1 MLFLQMLII
10 SNLFNRCSCDNS
22 CYTICLGY
30 TSIDHKALEEGIM
43 CTWIVEKVSI
53 DGSGK
58 GQQGWIDVDQAY
70 VNYDHP
76 THARYDHSLNI
87 DFVNTKGGPSSRI
100 AVELSAESARGLVS
114 AILTALETGE
124 REHGLEGAG
133 DLVKAV
139 GL

>member
-1 MLFLQMLII
+1 
-10 SNLFNRCSCDNS
+10 
-22 CYTICLGY
+22 
-30 TSIDHKALEEGIM
+30 M

-58 GQQGWIDVDQAY
+58 GQQGWIDVDQTY

-76 THARYDHSLNI
+76 TYARYDHSLNI
-87 DFVNTKGGPSSRI
+87 DFVNTKGGPSSRV

-124 REHGLEGAG
+124 REHGLEG
-133 DLVKAV
+133 V
-139 GL
+139 GELIKSVNSH